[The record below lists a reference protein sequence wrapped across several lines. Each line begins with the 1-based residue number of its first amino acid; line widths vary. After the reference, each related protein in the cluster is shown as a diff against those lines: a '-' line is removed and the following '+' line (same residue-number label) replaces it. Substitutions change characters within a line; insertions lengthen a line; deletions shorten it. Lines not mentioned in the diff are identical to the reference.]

1 MDSPEKE
8 LTSLVPSSVFARNR
22 KSSRHSYAEEP
33 VVRGPINSA
42 VIDLS
47 TSPTQSQKRLSFDE
61 EHSVQRETSP
71 TEEELEVL
79 RRKGLAAARDKR
91 VHGNGKGKQ
100 PVYETEVVEEESD
113 DEGQDLCVICL
124 QAVRDPTIVG
134 ECGHKIFCF
143 ECINVWANQSR
154 QCPLCVRSMSPFLL
168 HELDSP
174 VGPTKVSSL
183 SSSSSSNHPAESRIT
198 ASVSP
203 RSSTYH
209 HYQPSVQTPSRKPPS
224 LPLHPPQFTGT
235 SATTTT
241 PSDTTALEN
250 SYTATAMACEVVGKT
265 CGRV

>member
-1 MDSPEKE
+1 LFLYFLFFSFLAIPFTTPFFHQITMDSPEKE

-22 KSSRHSYAEEP
+22 KSSRHSYMEEP

-47 TSPTQSQKRLSFDE
+47 TSPTQSQKRLSLDE

-134 ECGHKIFCF
+134 ECGHKIFC
-143 ECINVWANQSR
+143 
-154 QCPLCVRSMSPFLL
+154 
-168 HELDSP
+168 
-174 VGPTKVSSL
+174 VS
-183 SSSSSSNHPAESRIT
+183 
-198 ASVSP
+198 V
-203 RSSTYH
+203 
-209 HYQPSVQTPSRKPPS
+209 
-224 LPLHPPQFTGT
+224 
-235 SATTTT
+235 
-241 PSDTTALEN
+241 
-250 SYTATAMACEVVGKT
+250 
-265 CGRV
+265 